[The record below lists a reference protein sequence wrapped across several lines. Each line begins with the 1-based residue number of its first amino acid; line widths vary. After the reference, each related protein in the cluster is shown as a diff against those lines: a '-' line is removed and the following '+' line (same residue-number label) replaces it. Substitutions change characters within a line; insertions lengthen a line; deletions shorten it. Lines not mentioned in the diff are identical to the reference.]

1 MVTTVMYHNLS
12 GTNRPNDLS
21 YGYRLLIVSDTNRL
35 LWVISDV
42 EVYEREDM
50 CILGHTREEL
60 ERLQITLL
68 DSMKEHK
75 TIMSVIEKN
84 RLI

>member
-1 MVTTVMYHNLS
+1 MATTVMYHNLS

-21 YGYRLLIVSDTNRL
+21 YPYRLLIVSDTNRL
-35 LWVISDV
+35 LWNIGDV
-42 EVYEREDM
+42 EIYEREDM
-50 CILGHTREEL
+50 CILGHTQEEL

-75 TIMSVIEKN
+75 TIMTEIRKN
-84 RLI
+84 HL